1 MHYLPNPVVAFP
13 LILAML
19 LVSSLNAQDLPPKA
33 DVISLMRKAAD
44 YQLQQQAKKKYDSDW
59 IRAAFYTGI
68 MALHETT
75 QDAKYRDAAI
85 AWGQKSGPNGW
96 TPPRDQ
102 RHADR
107 LCCGQTFLDLYFLDK
122 DEKKIAPFHAAIDR
136 MMQSPR
142 PGRVEWWW
150 CDALF
155 MAPPA
160 LVKLARATGDDK
172 YIDFMNALWWDATD
186 FLYDPEAGFYYRDK
200 SYFPPKTTA
209 NGKKIFWS
217 RGNGWVAAGTVRV
230 IEDLPKD
237 HPSRQKFTDLHQR
250 MAAELIKLQHE
261 DGLWRPSLLDPDHFP
276 TPETSGTA
284 FFTYAMA
291 WGVNNGTL
299 ERDKYLPHVIRAW
312 NGLASKVTPEGKL
325 GYVQRVAGAPGKV
338 NPDDTHEYAVGALLL
353 AGSEVVKLAPVA
365 ATPASR

>member
-1 MHYLPNPVVAFP
+1 
-13 LILAML
+13 ML
-19 LVSSLNAQDLPPKA
+19 LLALLLPVSAPAAPAESGEQIPAAD

-44 YQLQQQAKKKYDSDW
+44 YQLEEQAKKKYDSDW
-59 IRAAFYTGI
+59 IRAAFYTGV
-68 MALHETT
+68 MALYETT
-75 QDAKYRDAAI
+75 KDEKYREAAI
-85 AWGQKSGPNGW
+85 AWGAKSGPNGW

-107 LCCGQTFLDLYFLDK
+107 LCCGQTFIDLYLLDK
-122 DEKKIAPFHAAIDR
+122 DVKKIAPFRAAIDR
-136 MMQSPR
+136 MMASPQ
-142 PGRVEWWW
+142 PGRVDWWW

-160 LVKLARATGDDK
+160 MVKLAKATGDNK
-172 YIDFMNALWWDATD
+172 YNDFINDLWWDATD
-186 FLYDPEAGFYYRDK
+186 YLYDPEAGLYYRDK
-200 SYFPPKTTA
+200 KYFPPNTTA

-230 IEDLPKD
+230 LQDLPED
-237 HPSRQKFTDLHQR
+237 YPARQKFVELHQR

-261 DGLWRPSLLDPDHFP
+261 DGLWRSSLLDAEQFP

-284 FFTYAMA
+284 FFTYALA

-299 ERDKYLPHVIRAW
+299 DRETYLPHVIKGW
-312 NGLASKVTPEGKL
+312 NGLVSKVTPEGRL
-325 GYVQRVAGAPGKV
+325 THVQRVAAAPGKV

-353 AGSEVVKLAPVA
+353 AGSEIVKLA
-365 ATPASR
+365 R